1 MQQPSSLGSLSLSL
15 CLVVPLGG
23 PAETPP
29 MAGAEGT
36 MLRLPWGSRWA
47 QSQGFTI
54 LSPGKG
60 SLMEAYSPT
69 IFLPSSLLTLLVG
82 LAIREV
88 TWVARCPLSQRDA
101 GFLTPVCVR
110 R

>member
-1 MQQPSSLGSLSLSL
+1 MTGMQQPSSLGSLSLSL
-15 CLVVPLGG
+15 CLGVPLGG
-23 PAETPP
+23 PAETLP

-60 SLMEAYSPT
+60 SLMEAYSLP
-69 IFLPSSLLTLLVG
+69 FLYPAPS
-82 LAIREV
+82 
-88 TWVARCPLSQRDA
+88 
-101 GFLTPVCVR
+101 
-110 R
+110 